1 MTLLEFL
8 CSVRTSSTLNRNLI
22 VRLVPIS
29 MTLIPIFIDPICH
42 NMSLIEE
49 DTVPIIINSSNST
62 VQTRVYLRRW
72 YILAVFSILG
82 VLQVCKFYFELICH
96 PYNVHDIRVSK
107 YSNSNSSMAKCP
119 KVSQF
124 SISSDEF

>member
-1 MTLLEFL
+1 MFSKKL
-8 CSVRTSSTLNRNLI
+8 TLNRNLR
-22 VRLVPIS
+22 VRLVHIS

-49 DTVPIIINSSNST
+49 DTVPIIINSQNST

-82 VLQVCKFYFELICH
+82 VLQVCKFYLEKT
-96 PYNVHDIRVSK
+96 NVFRSNAINLGKIMVISESHSHSK
-107 YSNSNSSMAKCP
+107 IYQN
-119 KVSQF
+119 VF
-124 SISSDEF
+124 IY